1 MNAIFFAILA
11 CLLSM
16 ASAASASESAAW
28 AKAQASLSITAQA
41 GAGLDEYLKAYPKG
55 SHAAHACLLKARQE
69 QGLAQARAWLDKAVA
84 LDPAGPDGCAAGLE
98 AGRIAFAQ
106 SDTLAAE
113 ASLGKALACGPSM
126 QALALR
132 GRCRL
137 LLKQLAGA
145 RADFAQ
151 CQALSGTASG
161 DEDSLSLEQARIGL
175 ADEAAAEGDTEGA
188 LAGYGM
194 LWQAQPPSF
203 LAAQALWQA
212 AQLRQAR
219 AESATAQ
226 ALYAK
231 LVKDYPESFEAGRAA
246 EKLATPEPATL
257 ASPAAPGKAGSRFT
271 VQVGSFSQKEAAAQ
285 LYGLLKDHGYP
296 VRKGIKTVHGHRFID
311 VSVGEFKSREAAM
324 EYAKNLGKKE
334 DLPTLVKPME

>member
-1 MNAIFFAILA
+1 MRAPFFAILA
-11 CLLSM
+11 SLLCLANL
-16 ASAASASESAAW
+16 ASASEGAAW
-28 AKAQASLSITAQA
+28 ARAQASLSITSQTDK
-41 GAGLDEYLKAYPKG
+41 GLDEYLKAYPMG
-55 SHAAHACLLKARQE
+55 SHAAHAWLLKARQE
-69 QGLAQARAWLDKAVA
+69 QGLGQARARLDKAVQM
-84 LDPAGPDGCAAGLE
+84 DPEGPDGCAAGLE
-98 AGRIAFAQ
+98 EGRIAFAQ

-113 ASLGKALACGPSM
+113 ASLSRAGSCGPSI

-137 LLKQLAGA
+137 LLKLLPGA

-151 CQALSGTASG
+151 CLALSATAAGS
-161 DEDSLSLEQARIGL
+161 EDASSLEEARLGL

-188 LAGYGM
+188 LAGYGL
-194 LWQAQPPSF
+194 LWQAQPPSS

-219 AESATAQ
+219 AETATAQ
-226 ALYAK
+226 ELYAR

-246 EKLATPEPATL
+246 ERLAALEPL
-257 ASPAAPGKAGSRFT
+257 APAAPAKPGSRFT
-271 VQVGSFSQKEAAAQ
+271 VQVGSFSQKLAAAQ
-285 LYGLLKDHGYP
+285 LYNLLKDHGYP
-296 VRKGIKTVHGHRFID
+296 VRKGIKTVNGHRFID
-311 VSVGEFKSREAAM
+311 VSVGEFKGREAAV